1 MKVVLFCGGLG
12 TRMRGQF
19 QDQPK
24 PLVNVGPNA
33 LVWNVMRYYA
43 HHGHTDFILCLGYGA
58 AAFTRYFEEMGAE
71 IIPTISSGGPCQCF
85 RLSDGDDGY
94 WNVTLVDT
102 GMHTSIGQRLKAVQG
117 HIGEEEIFLANYA
130 DGLSDL
136 PLQGVIDLLTGRPDA
151 VGALVAVRPVLSF
164 HYILHDA
171 EGMVTNIKS
180 SADIDVRINGGYFVF
195 RREIFDFIEDGDD
208 LVERPFERLIAE
220 ARLLAAPHDGF
231 WRACDTLK
239 DVQVLSDMQQN
250 GSAPWEIWRKD
261 DEITVAPL
269 PAAMISPAA

>member
-24 PLVNVGPNA
+24 PLVNVGPHS

-58 AAFTRYFEEMGAE
+58 AAFTRYFEEKGAE

-85 RLSDGDDGY
+85 RLPDDDNGH
-94 WNVTLVDT
+94 WDVTLVDT
-102 GMHTSIGQRLKAVQG
+102 GMHTSIGQRLRAVRG
-117 HIGEEEIFLANYA
+117 HVGEDEMFLANYA
-130 DGLSDL
+130 DGLTDL
-136 PLQGVIDLLTGRPDA
+136 PLQTMIDLVVDRPET
-151 VGALVAVRPVLSF
+151 VGALVAVRPVHSF
-164 HYILHDA
+164 HYIRHDA
-171 EGMVTNIKS
+171 EGVVTNIES
-180 SADIDVRINGGYFVF
+180 SVDIDVRINGGYFVF
-195 RREIFDFIEDGDD
+195 RREIFDFIEEGDD

-220 ARLLAAPHDGF
+220 ARLLARPHDGF

-239 DVQVLSDMQQN
+239 DVQFLSDMQQK
-250 GSAPWEIWRKD
+250 GTAPWEIWRKD
-261 DEITVAPL
+261 GDVAAAPL
-269 PAAMISPAA
+269 PPVMISPAA